1 MRLKKEG
8 WKEGS
13 EIERWRRRTAEG
25 WGKLPQFLI
34 TWS

>member
-13 EIERWRRRTAEG
+13 EIERWRRTAEG